1 MLPAGTSLQ
10 AIRAGLRRKRRLQ
23 DLITGKK
30 RHRQNKMHS
39 RMRVTVLLQRNLL
52 VRSGTTP
59 SLIALKFSHFF
70 LNIYVKYF
78 KFERLIAAR
87 RRWDRREIELFQ
99 GLFHAAQCSPAKITK
114 TCHHEKKPEKETPS
128 TAEATAK
135 GGEHGF
141 QAKDAPHKSCPTS
154 SRIIIINN
162 NMTIFNTHYPAGAF
176 RARRAIKLFSIHNKL
191 WIHYISGS
199 RWNARV
205 KQLSRDGLNSSMI
218 DLFLLF
224 VRTYLT
230 C

>member
-1 MLPAGTSLQ
+1 MPAGTSLQ

-39 RMRVTVLLQRNLL
+39 RMRVTVLLQRNLFI
-52 VRSGTTP
+52 RSGINP
-59 SLIALKFSHFF
+59 SLITSWNFYF
-70 LNIYVKYF
+70 IYLYF
-78 KFERLIAAR
+78 KLGRLIAAG

-99 GLFHAAQCSPAKITK
+99 GLFHAAQRPPAKITK

-154 SRIIIINN
+154 SRIIIIIIIIN
-162 NMTIFNTHYPAGAF
+162 NMTIFN
-176 RARRAIKLFSIHNKL
+176 IH
-191 WIHYISGS
+191 
-199 RWNARV
+199 
-205 KQLSRDGLNSSMI
+205 
-218 DLFLLF
+218 
-224 VRTYLT
+224 
-230 C
+230 